1 MNQQDEK
8 ILQPVI
14 ASREVTT
21 HILKAFGLHM
31 SKKLG
36 QNFLIDAGI
45 VRGIVA
51 AAEVKEGDRVLE
63 IGPGIGTL
71 TQGLAET
78 GATVKAVELDKKLPA
93 VLKET
98 LKAYPNVEIIPGD
111 ILKVNIPEIMGPG
124 PFKVAANLPYYITTP
139 ILMALL
145 ERHLPITTMVTM
157 VQKEVA
163 ERMIARAGSRTYGA
177 LSVAVQYY
185 TEPEIVLDVP
195 PRSFI
200 PAPEV
205 DSVVIACRVR
215 ETPAVQVQDEKLFFR
230 VVKAA
235 FGQRRKTLANAL
247 RGGGFPKEQVRD
259 AMEQAGIDPM
269 RRGETL
275 ALAEFGRLADAFL
288 ADAFAGL
295 A

>member
-1 MNQQDEK
+1 MNAEDEK
-8 ILQPVI
+8 LLQPKI

-21 HILKAFGLHM
+21 HILKAFGLRM

-36 QNFLIDAGI
+36 QNFLIDARIVQGI
-45 VRGIVA
+45 VD
-51 AAEVKEGDRVLE
+51 AAEIQPGDRVLE

-71 TQGLAET
+71 TQGLAEA
-78 GATVKAVELDKKLPA
+78 GADVTAVELDKKLPA

-98 LKAYPNVEIIPGD
+98 LKAYDNVRIVPGD
-111 ILKVNIPEIMGPG
+111 ILKVNIPEIMGEG

-139 ILMALL
+139 ILMTLL
-145 ERHLPITTMVTM
+145 ERHLPITQMVTM

-163 ERMIARAGSRTYGA
+163 ERMTARPGSRIYGA

-205 DSVVIACRVR
+205 MSVVVSCRVR
-215 ETPAVQVQDEKLFFR
+215 KEPAVKVSDEKLFFR

-235 FGQRRKTLANAL
+235 FGQRRKTLMNAL
-247 RGGGFPKEQVRD
+247 KGGGFSKEAVRD
-259 AMEQAGIDPM
+259 ALETSGIDPT

-275 ALAEFGRLADAFL
+275 TLAEFGRLADAF
-288 ADAFAGL
+288 AAQKNA
-295 A
+295 

>member
-1 MNQQDEK
+1 MNVEDEK
-8 ILQPVI
+8 VLQPKI

-21 HILKAFGLHM
+21 HILKAFGLRM

-36 QNFLIDAGI
+36 QNFLIDARIVQGI
-45 VRGIVA
+45 VD
-51 AAEVKEGDRVLE
+51 AAEIKLGDRVLE

-71 TQGLAET
+71 TQGLAEA
-78 GATVKAVELDKKLPA
+78 GAEVTAVELDKKLPA

-98 LKAYPNVEIIPGD
+98 LKAYDNVTIVPGD
-111 ILKVNIPEIMGPG
+111 ILKVNIPEIMGEG

-139 ILMALL
+139 ILMTLL
-145 ERHLPITTMVTM
+145 ERRLPITHMVTM

-163 ERMIARAGSRTYGA
+163 ERMTAKPGSRIYGA

-205 DSVVIACRVR
+205 MSVVVSCRVR
-215 ETPAVQVQDEKLFFR
+215 RKPAVDVQDEKLFFR

-247 RGGGFPKEQVRD
+247 RGAGFPKEQVRD
-259 AMEQAGIDPM
+259 ALESAGIDPI

-275 ALAEFGRLADAFL
+275 TLAEFGQL
-288 ADAFAGL
+288 ADAFA
-295 A
+295 AQKNA

>member
-1 MNQQDEK
+1 MNKEDEK
-8 ILQPVI
+8 FLQPKI
-14 ASREVTT
+14 ASREVTM
-21 HILKAFGLHM
+21 HILKAFGLRM

-36 QNFLIDAGI
+36 QNFLIDARIVQGI
-45 VRGIVA
+45 VD
-51 AAEVKEGDRVLE
+51 AAEVKPGDRVLE

-71 TQGLAET
+71 TQGLAEA
-78 GATVKAVELDKKLPA
+78 GADVTAVELDKKLPA

-98 LKAYPNVEIIPGD
+98 LKAYDNVRIVPGD
-111 ILKVNIPEIMGPG
+111 ILKVNIPEIMGEA

-145 ERHLPITTMVTM
+145 ERHLPITHMVTM

-163 ERMIARAGSRTYGA
+163 ERMTAKPGSRIYGA

-205 DSVVIACRVR
+205 MSVVVSCRVR
-215 ETPAVQVQDEKLFFR
+215 KEPAVAVRDEKLFFR

-235 FGQRRKTLANAL
+235 FGQRRKTLMNAL
-247 RGGGFPKEQVRD
+247 KGGGFQKETVRD
-259 AMEQAGIDPM
+259 ALEQSGIDPT

-275 ALAEFGRLADAFL
+275 TLEEFGRLADAF
-288 ADAFAGL
+288 AAEENA
-295 A
+295 

>member
-1 MNQQDEK
+1 MNKEDEK
-8 ILQPVI
+8 VLQPKI
-14 ASREVTT
+14 ASREVTL
-21 HILKAFGLHM
+21 HILKAFGLRM

-36 QNFLIDAGI
+36 QNFLIDARIVQGI
-45 VRGIVA
+45 VE
-51 AAEVKEGDRVLE
+51 AAEIEPGDCVLE

-71 TQGLAET
+71 TQGLAEA
-78 GATVKAVELDKKLPA
+78 GADVTAVELDKKLPA

-98 LKAYPNVEIIPGD
+98 LKAYDNVRIVPGD
-111 ILKVNIPEIMGPG
+111 ILKVNIPEIMGEA

-139 ILMALL
+139 ILMTLL
-145 ERHLPITTMVTM
+145 ERRLPITHMVTM

-163 ERMIARAGSRTYGA
+163 ERMTAKPGSRIYGA

-205 DSVVIACRVR
+205 MSVVVSCRVR
-215 ETPAVQVQDEKLFFR
+215 KEPAVAVQDEKLFFR

-235 FGQRRKTLANAL
+235 FGQRRKTLMNAL
-247 RGGGFPKEQVRD
+247 KGGGFSKEAVRD
-259 AMEQAGIDPM
+259 ALEQSGIDPT

-275 ALAEFGRLADAFL
+275 TLEEFGRLADAF
-288 ADAFAGL
+288 AAEENA
-295 A
+295 

>member
-1 MNQQDEK
+1 MNAEDEK
-8 ILQPVI
+8 VLQPKI

-21 HILKAFGLHM
+21 HSLKAFGLRM

-36 QNFLIDAGI
+36 QNFLIDARIVQGI
-45 VRGIVA
+45 VD
-51 AAEVKEGDRVLE
+51 AAEIKPGDRVLE

-71 TQGLAET
+71 TQGLAEA
-78 GATVKAVELDKKLPA
+78 GAEVTAVELDKKLPA

-98 LKAYPNVEIIPGD
+98 LKAYDNVTIVPGD
-111 ILKVNIPEIMGPG
+111 ILKVNIPEIMGEG

-139 ILMALL
+139 ILMTLL
-145 ERHLPITTMVTM
+145 ERRLPITHMVTM

-163 ERMIARAGSRTYGA
+163 ERMTAKPGSRIYGA

-185 TEPEIVLDVP
+185 TEPEIVLDVL

-205 DSVVIACRVR
+205 MSVVVSCRVR
-215 ETPAVQVQDEKLFFR
+215 RKPAVDVQDEKLFFR

-247 RGGGFPKEQVRD
+247 RGAGFPKEQVRD
-259 AMEQAGIDPM
+259 ALESAGIDPI

-275 ALAEFGRLADAFL
+275 TLAEFGQL
-288 ADAFAGL
+288 ADAFA
-295 A
+295 AQKNA

>member
-1 MNQQDEK
+1 MNKEDEK
-8 ILQPVI
+8 VLQPKI
-14 ASREVTT
+14 ASREVTL
-21 HILKAFGLHM
+21 HILKAFGLRM

-36 QNFLIDAGI
+36 QNFLIDARIVQGI
-45 VRGIVA
+45 VE
-51 AAEVKEGDRVLE
+51 AAEIEPGDCVLE

-71 TQGLAET
+71 TQGLAEA
-78 GATVKAVELDKKLPA
+78 GADVTAVELDKKLPA

-98 LKAYPNVEIIPGD
+98 LKAYDNVRIVPGD
-111 ILKVNIPEIMGPG
+111 ILKVNIPEIMGEA

-139 ILMALL
+139 ILMTLL
-145 ERHLPITTMVTM
+145 ERRLPITHMVTM

-163 ERMIARAGSRTYGA
+163 ERMTAKPGSRIYGA

-205 DSVVIACRVR
+205 MSVVVSCRVR
-215 ETPAVQVQDEKLFFR
+215 KEPAVAVQDEKLFFR

-235 FGQRRKTLANAL
+235 FGQRRKTLMNAMK
-247 RGGGFPKEQVRD
+247 GGGFSKEAVRD
-259 AMEQAGIDPM
+259 ALEQSGIDPT

-275 ALAEFGRLADAFL
+275 TLEEFGRLADAF
-288 ADAFAGL
+288 AAEENA
-295 A
+295 

>member
-1 MNQQDEK
+1 
-8 ILQPVI
+8 
-14 ASREVTT
+14 
-21 HILKAFGLHM
+21 
-31 SKKLG
+31 
-36 QNFLIDAGI
+36 
-45 VRGIVA
+45 
-51 AAEVKEGDRVLE
+51 
-63 IGPGIGTL
+63 
-71 TQGLAET
+71 
-78 GATVKAVELDKKLPA
+78 
-93 VLKET
+93 
-98 LKAYPNVEIIPGD
+98 
-111 ILKVNIPEIMGPG
+111 
-124 PFKVAANLPYYITTP
+124 
-139 ILMALL
+139 MALL

-215 ETPAVQVQDEKLFFR
+215 EMPAVQVQDEKLFFR

-275 ALAEFGRLADAFL
+275 ELTEFGRLADAFASL
-288 ADAFAGL
+288 A
-295 A
+295 

>member
-1 MNQQDEK
+1 MNKEDEK
-8 ILQPVI
+8 VLQPKI
-14 ASREVTT
+14 ASREVTL
-21 HILKAFGLHM
+21 HILKAFGLRM

-36 QNFLIDAGI
+36 QNFLIDARIVQGI
-45 VRGIVA
+45 VD
-51 AAEVKEGDRVLE
+51 AAEVKPGDRVLE

-71 TQGLAET
+71 TQGLAEA
-78 GATVKAVELDKKLPA
+78 GADVTAVELDKKLPA

-98 LKAYPNVEIIPGD
+98 LKAYDNVRIVPGD
-111 ILKVNIPEIMGPG
+111 ILKVNIPEIMGEA

-139 ILMALL
+139 ILMTLL
-145 ERHLPITTMVTM
+145 ERRLPITHMVTM

-163 ERMIARAGSRTYGA
+163 ERMTAKPGSRIYGA

-205 DSVVIACRVR
+205 MSVVVSCRVR
-215 ETPAVQVQDEKLFFR
+215 KEPAVAVQDEKLFFR

-235 FGQRRKTLANAL
+235 FGQRRKTLMNAL
-247 RGGGFPKEQVRD
+247 KGGGFPKEAVRD
-259 AMEQAGIDPM
+259 ALEQSGIDPT

-275 ALAEFGRLADAFL
+275 TLEEFGRLADAF
-288 ADAFAGL
+288 AAEENA
-295 A
+295 

>member
-1 MNQQDEK
+1 MNAEDEK
-8 ILQPVI
+8 LLQPKI

-21 HILKAFGLHM
+21 HILKAFGLRM

-36 QNFLIDAGI
+36 QNFLIDARIVQGI
-45 VRGIVA
+45 VD
-51 AAEVKEGDRVLE
+51 AAEIQPGDRVLE

-71 TQGLAET
+71 TQGLAEA
-78 GATVKAVELDKKLPA
+78 GADVTAVELDKKLPA

-98 LKAYPNVEIIPGD
+98 LKAYDNVRIVPGD
-111 ILKVNIPEIMGPG
+111 ILKVNIPEIMGEG

-139 ILMALL
+139 ILMTLL
-145 ERHLPITTMVTM
+145 ERHLPITQMVTM

-163 ERMIARAGSRTYGA
+163 ERMTARPGSRIYGA

-205 DSVVIACRVR
+205 MSVVVSCRVR
-215 ETPAVQVQDEKLFFR
+215 KEPAVKVSDEKLFFR

-235 FGQRRKTLANAL
+235 FGQRRKTLMNAL
-247 RGGGFPKEQVRD
+247 KGGGFPKEAVRD
-259 AMEQAGIDPM
+259 ALETSGIDPT

-275 ALAEFGRLADAFL
+275 TLAEFGRLADG
-288 ADAFAGL
+288 FA
-295 A
+295 AQKNA